1 MSKKFM
7 RIKILALLL
16 LCFSCFESQA
26 QEVLTLEQA
35 INIAL
40 ERNYDIRLV
49 SNDVEIS
56 KNNVSRANAGM
67 LPRVTGDFST
77 NTTISNTTQTQSSGL
92 EVTRKGAKNSNLNYG
107 PSLNWTIF
115 DGFGMFTTY
124 DRLKELQNLGEANLK
139 TTVLSTV
146 FTVVNTYYEIMRQ
159 QKSLVSS
166 KTAVELSRLRLNTAQ
181 NRYEIGKAAKLE
193 VLAAT
198 VDLNTDTTTYLRQI
212 DLIKNTKIQL
222 NTLLARDV
230 NTDFSVSDNLSIDST
245 LNIQKLTEAG
255 SQQNPALQSALINQ
269 RIAELNLKQVKSL
282 RYPVVGINTGYN
294 FSKSES
300 ELGFARQSN
309 GRGFNYGLTASVNIF
324 NGFLQKKNERNAA
337 IEIESARLD
346 YSRISESIQSQLAS
360 AYQTYLTSLHLVSL
374 EESNL
379 NVAKQNLDITLEKF
393 RLGSIA
399 PLEFR
404 EAQRNYVDA
413 SVRLNNAQYD
423 AKLAEVLLKEL
434 SGTLN
439 VR

>member
-1 MSKKFM
+1 M
-7 RIKILALLL
+7 L

>member
-1 MSKKFM
+1 MKL
-7 RIKILALLL
+7 KIFLITL
-16 LCFSCFESQA
+16 LCLGMAETKA

-40 ERNYDIRLV
+40 ERNYDIRLFA
-49 SNDVEIS
+49 NDVEIS

-67 LPRVTGDFST
+67 LPRVTGDLST
-77 NTTISNTTQTQSSGL
+77 SKTISNTTQTQSSGL
-92 EVTRKGAKNSNLNYG
+92 EVTRRNAKNSNLNYG

-139 TTVLSTV
+139 STVLTTV
-146 FTVVNTYYEIMRQ
+146 FNVVNTYYEIMRQ
-159 QKSLVSS
+159 QKGLISA

-181 NRYEIGKAAKLE
+181 NRYEIGRAAKLE

-198 VDLNTDTTTYLRQI
+198 VDLNTDTTTYLRQL
-212 DLIKNTKIQL
+212 DLIKNTKIAL

-230 NTDFSVSDNLSIDST
+230 NTDFSVSDNLSIDNT
-245 LNIQKLTEAG
+245 LNLQKLTQLSTE
-255 SQQNPALQSALINQ
+255 QNPALQAALINQ
-269 RIAELNLKQVKSL
+269 RIAELNLKQVKSE
-282 RYPVVGINTGYN
+282 RYPVVGVNTGYN

-300 ELGFARQSN
+300 ELGFARQSH

-337 IEIESARLD
+337 IEIESARID
-346 YSRISESIQSQLAS
+346 YSRISESIQSQIAS
-360 AYQTYLTSLHLVSL
+360 AYQSYLTSLQLVTL

-413 SVRLNNAQYD
+413 SVRLTNAQYD
-423 AKLAEVLLKEL
+423 AKLAEVLLREL
-434 SGTLN
+434 SGTLTVN
-439 VR
+439 